1 MAKLFQWSQTT
12 EIIRGTLLLL
22 VALTALG
29 YFMMRSLRRAEEP
42 PRLIVKWIV
51 SGLVIFFLVWQVF
64 PMASNGGG
72 DAWIGV
78 VMTLVCGLILAATW
92 RHSMGEIIA
101 RPFEVLYN

>member
-1 MAKLFQWSQTT
+1 MAKLFQWSQTA

-29 YFMMRSLRRAEEP
+29 YFMARSLRRAEEP

-51 SGLVIFFLVWQVF
+51 SGLVIFFLFWEVF

-72 DAWIGV
+72 DA
-78 VMTLVCGLILAATW
+78 
-92 RHSMGEIIA
+92 
-101 RPFEVLYN
+101 